1 MNSVVQTAQ
10 QGGKAD
16 KRPALPFVLA
26 APAVFALLVFLV
38 LPVAVLIGESLTG
51 PGGALEP
58 YVKFLSSGYN
68 QRVIWRTL
76 QIAGATTLLALALGL
91 IVASALARIGGT
103 LGQILLFLCVFPLLT
118 SALVRSFAWM
128 VILGRQG
135 LVNTGLQGIGLIDAP
150 LSLLFNP
157 TAMVIVTPPAMVI
170 GLVYLFTPLA
180 ILTLKGAIEAIAPQ
194 VREAATTL
202 GATPIRLFTQVTL
215 PLLVPSLIVSAVLI
229 FTGSLAA
236 FATARL
242 LGSERH
248 MILPTLLHEKVMV
261 SFDWAAG
268 SVIAA
273 VMLVLSFAAIT
284 LFNALGRRANRMV
297 D

>member
-1 MNSVVQTAQ
+1 M
-10 QGGKAD
+10 
-16 KRPALPFVLA
+16 PFVLA

-157 TAMVIVTPPAMVI
+157 TAMVI

>member
-10 QGGKAD
+10 QGGKAG

-135 LVNTGLQGIGLIDAP
+135 LVNTGLQSIGVIDAP

-157 TAMVIVTPPAMVI
+157 TAMVI